1 MNDWDEPQVIEEH
14 DALTLMDQLM
24 ILARDNQ
31 AFSPEEEEFY
41 EAALMDFISPT
52 PSQINREF
60 WKNYQE
66 SPKKQQIIFM
76 D

>member
-31 AFSPEEEEFY
+31 AFR
-41 EAALMDFISPT
+41 
-52 PSQINREF
+52 QKK
-60 WKNYQE
+60 KN
-66 SPKKQQIIFM
+66 FM
-76 D
+76 KRL